1 LPKPT
6 EEGKE
11 ALMEVSI
18 EATRD
23 DHLDQSSTAGGP
35 KTEEGKEVVRW
46 NATRHGISSPAPVVP
61 GLEKREDW
69 EEHRDGMLAN
79 LSPVGQLE
87 VTLAERVAL
96 LSWRLHRVTR
106 YEIGAIAISQETIED
121 DIHDRNRFLSVL
133 KHKGLEST
141 HPVDIRFEAKYY
153 KQVHS
158 ALRRFPSLGADKTL
172 KGADA
177 SSVVWSVLMEAKKA
191 AEEEIDEEALDL
203 PGVPE
208 DAMIEELPA
217 MKVADVRGC
226 VEAIAAYVSL
236 DPDKLLERAKYEAG
250 YEARSAS
257 HKKEEVEQEI
267 SRKVRERILPDQKTL
282 EKITRYEAHL
292 SRQLYHALHELENLQ
307 KYRTTGEGVPLARVD
322 VQGPSEG

>member
-1 LPKPT
+1 
-6 EEGKE
+6 
-11 ALMEVSI
+11 MEVSVN
-18 EATRD
+18 ASRD
-23 DHLDQSSTAGGP
+23 AQIDQRSTAAGGP

-69 EEHRDGMLAN
+69 QEHRDGILDN

-106 YEIGAIAISQETIED
+106 FETGTIAISQETIED
-121 DIHDRNRFLSVL
+121 DIHDRDRFLSVM
-133 KHKGLEST
+133 KQKGFEST
-141 HPVDIRFEAKYY
+141 HPVDIRFEAKHY
-153 KQVHS
+153 KQAHS
-158 ALRRFPSLGADKTL
+158 ALRRFPSLEPDKIL

-177 SSVVWSVLMEAKKA
+177 SSVVWGVLMEAKKA
-191 AEEEIDEEALDL
+191 AEAKIDDEALDL

-208 DAMIEELPA
+208 DAAIEELPA

-226 VEAIAAYVSL
+226 VEAIAAHVSL
-236 DPDKLLERAKYEAG
+236 DPDELLELAT
-250 YEARSAS
+250 YEARYQAR
-257 HKKEEVEQEI
+257 HAAHMKEDVEQEI
-267 SRKVRERILPDQKTL
+267 SRKVRERILPDEKTL
-282 EKITRYEAHL
+282 EKISRYEAHL

-307 KYRTTGEGVPLARVD
+307 KHRTTGEGTPLARLD
-322 VQGPSEG
+322 VQGLPET